1 MKSPMM
7 IKPMTPDFQY
17 NHVFVFYF
25 SEGRLLASSYN
36 CKFIET
42 SAALNHNVDELLA
55 GLLSQIRLK
64 QYGQFIR
71 DEVTGNKKQRQR
83 QKGLTGALRTA
94 LRGVFGKK
102 QKVSGVENL
111 YEI

>member
-1 MKSPMM
+1 
-7 IKPMTPDFQY
+7 MTS
-17 NHVFVFYF
+17 NKTIVCVF
-25 SEGRLLASSYN
+25 SEGRVLASSYN
-36 CKFIET
+36 CKYIET

-55 GLLSQIRLK
+55 GVLSQIRLK

-71 DEVTGNKKQRQR
+71 DEASGNKKTRPR

-94 LRGVFGKK
+94 LRGVFGRK